1 MIEPVPDTP
10 AAVARIDEERVL
22 IIADYHA
29 GFEVAM
35 RYEGVELDS
44 RAGERRDRVMALIDQ
59 TGAERVVILGDF
71 AHWIGEPVGL
81 ELEELETFVAAVTDR
96 VSLTVVKG
104 NHDGK
109 LDSAIDLEVTPTD
122 GVRIGNIGFV
132 HGHTHPSPEV
142 LRADAVCVG
151 HEHVQVRLEDYV
163 GGARKERAWLRGAL
177 DPAGFD
183 DYDDPEAFTG
193 QLIVFPAFNN
203 LVGGTYVNLPEQAF
217 LSPFLPAGLRNAEIY
232 LLDGTRLGALDAVA

>member
-1 MIEPVPDTP
+1 MIEPVPDAP
-10 AAVARIDEERVL
+10 AAVATIDKEDVL

-44 RAGERRDRVMALIDQ
+44 RADERLDRVLALIDQ
-59 TGAERVVILGDF
+59 TGADRLVILGDL

-81 ELEELETFVAAVTDR
+81 ELEELETFVAAVTDH

-109 LDSAIDLEVTPTD
+109 LESAIDLEVTQTD
-122 GVRIGNIGFV
+122 GVRIGNVGFV

-142 LRADAVCVG
+142 LRADVVCVG

-177 DPAGFD
+177 APGGFT

-193 QLIVFPAFNN
+193 QLVVFPAFNN
-203 LVGGTYVNLPEQAF
+203 LVGGTYVNLPEQDF
-217 LSPFLPAGLRNAEIY
+217 LSPFLPDGLHNAEIY
-232 LLDGTRLGALDAVA
+232 LLDGTRLGPVEAVS

>member
-1 MIEPVPDTP
+1 MIEPVPDAP
-10 AAVARIDEERVL
+10 AAVATIDDERVL

-35 RYEGVELDS
+35 RYEGVELES
-44 RAGERRDRVMALIDQ
+44 RADERRDRVLALIDR
-59 TGAERVVILGDF
+59 TNADRVVLLGDL

-81 ELEELETFVAAVTDR
+81 ELEELEAFVAAVTDR
-96 VSLTVVKG
+96 VALTVVKG

-109 LDSAIDLEVTPTD
+109 LEAALDLDVAPTD
-122 GVRIGNIGFV
+122 GLRIGNIGFV
-132 HGHTHPSPEV
+132 HGHTHPAPEV

-163 GGARKERAWLRGAL
+163 GGARKDRAWLRGAL
-177 DPAGFD
+177 DPAGFP
-183 DYDDPEAFTG
+183 DYDDPATFTG

-203 LVGGTYVNLPEQAF
+203 LVGGTYVNLPDQAF
-217 LSPFLPAGLRNAEIY
+217 LSPFLPAGLRSAEIY
-232 LLDGTRLGALDAVA
+232 LMDGTRLGALDAV